1 MCIRLFGVQL
11 QQIITALN
19 VSMLTIFKIIGEIQE
34 NIIISQKNALI
45 GKKIKVSKDYKMLVV
60 QEVWFAKNVMD
71 GKKNN
76 IIQSSIQNQSQIN
89 INWKKNKNLKVI
101 PHLME
106 IKIFK
111 VILFKKRKEMR
122 LISSTKN

>member
-11 QQIITALN
+11 QQIITVLN